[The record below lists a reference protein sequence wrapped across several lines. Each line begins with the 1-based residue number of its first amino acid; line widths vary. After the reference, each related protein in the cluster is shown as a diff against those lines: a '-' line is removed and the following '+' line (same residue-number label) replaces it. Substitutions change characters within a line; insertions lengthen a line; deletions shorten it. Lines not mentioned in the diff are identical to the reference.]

1 MATGKRYY
9 WIKLKESFLNSDAV
23 DFLMSQPD
31 GANYVVLYQILCLK
45 TINTGGKL
53 ARQIGE
59 IIIPYDEEK
68 IQRDA
73 KWFTIDTV
81 RVALNLYKALGLI
94 YTDENGV
101 LALAEY
107 ENIVG
112 SETSWKDQKKA
123 QRAKNLP
130 ELNECKRLNA
140 NTLRLPSGK
149 RQFVDEK
156 RYGGNGMLAFDL
168 AGGKCEMCGSYDD
181 LLIHHANGYS
191 NEPKDLYVLCT
202 ACHGKAHSPST
213 PPDWIHH
220 TWVNVG
226 QDGGQ
231 DGGQGGGHVHTDID
245 IRDRDKI
252 LDNNII
258 EEAAEPPNKPRK
270 TRKKK
275 DFVPPTVEEVSA
287 HCKEKSYHFDPQ
299 EFVRYYNADD
309 WHFKDGKKVSN
320 WKLCCV
326 TWENNWIKKHGNSQ
340 ETKPDFSWRERERAR
355 SENSSFEDHLRRVNN
370 YDNSDFLDL
379 RGS

>member
-68 IQRDA
+68 IQRDS

-107 ENIVG
+107 ENLVG
-112 SETSWKDQKKA
+112 SETDWAAQKRK
-123 QRAKNLP
+123 QLTEKPSPKLP
-130 ELNECKRLNA
+130 QSSVE
-140 NTLRLPSGK
+140 T
-149 RQFVDEK
+149 
-156 RYGGNGMLAFDL
+156 GMENF
-168 AGGKCEMCGSYDD
+168 
-181 LLIHHANGYS
+181 
-191 NEPKDLYVLCT
+191 
-202 ACHGKAHSPST
+202 
-213 PPDWIHH
+213 
-220 TWVNVG
+220 
-226 QDGGQ
+226 
-231 DGGQGGGHVHTDID
+231 HTDID

-252 LDNNII
+252 LDTNII

-275 DFVPPTVEEVSA
+275 DFLPPTVEEVSA
-287 HCKEKSYHFDPQ
+287 HCKEKKYHFDPQ
-299 EFVRYYNADD
+299 EFVRYYDADN
-309 WHFKDGKKVSN
+309 WHFKDGRKVSN

-340 ETKPDFSWRERERAR
+340 ETEPDFSWRERERTR
-355 SENSSFEDHLRRVNN
+355 SENSRFEDHLRRVNN

-379 RGS
+379 RGN